1 MRIVFMGTGEIA
13 VPAFTALLQSGY
25 SVAGLVTQPDRPV
38 GRHQVMTPPPLKPLA
53 ESAGVPVLQ
62 PESMR
67 NEEAV
72 AALAALSP
80 DIIVVMAYGQIL
92 NQAVLDTARLAIVN
106 LHASLLPLY
115 RGASCIQGPLARGD
129 EKTGVTLMHVVR
141 ALDAGDVIA
150 RAEYPLTPQAT
161 GGAVHDDLAG
171 VAADLLMSA
180 LPSLADGT
188 APREVQDESQMTYVP
203 KLLRKDGELD
213 WTRSASEL
221 ERLIRAY
228 SPWPGTFTTFYDAKG
243 RRKNLKIYPHTE
255 VSVELG
261 VPGTVLRAGVEGLVV
276 ACGEGALTLL
286 HIQPEGGK
294 MMSAEQFL
302 CGCPALTGQILGS
315 SSIEG

>member
-25 SVAGLVTQPDRPV
+25 TVAGLVTQPDRPV

-53 ESAGVPVLQ
+53 MSAGIPVLQ

-67 NEEAV
+67 SAEAV
-72 AALAALSP
+72 EALAALSP

-92 NQAVLDTARLAIVN
+92 NQAVLEIARLAIVN

-115 RGASCIQGPLARGD
+115 RGASCIQAPLARGD
-129 EKTGVTLMHVVR
+129 VKTGVTLMHVVR
-141 ALDAGDVIA
+141 GLDAGDVIA
-150 RAEYPLTPQAT
+150 RAEYPLTPEAT
-161 GGAVHDDLAG
+161 GGSVHDDLAG
-171 VAADLLMSA
+171 VAAELLMSA
-180 LPSLADGT
+180 LPSLSDGT
-188 APREVQDESQMTYVP
+188 ASREAQDESQMTYVP

-213 WTRSASEL
+213 WKRPAAEL

-228 SPWPGTFTTFYDAKG
+228 SPWPGTFTTFCDAKD

-255 VSVELG
+255 VSGESG
-261 VPGTVLRAGVEGLVV
+261 APGTVLRASAEGIVV

-302 CGCPALTGQILGS
+302 CGCPALAGQILGS
-315 SSIEG
+315 SSTEG